1 MPFAPKGGERP
12 VPGPEQRIAAPLRCG
27 AALGTGLP
35 DDAIEG
41 IRHVD
46 VSVLVEGQRIKTGTR
61 DRVNKQAGLTGLRVD
76 LEDISGCKI
85 IGSKVDDEQVL
96 GLGIEA
102 EPQHVRTGG
111 RLSRYRDLVDQFA
124 VRTDHEERG
133 RPAEP
138 ALGVEPERRN
148 VDVAVVGS
156 DREAFD
162 AAGGRRQNGQH
173 VDIAALPRVSRCRGE
188 NSDHKPEC
196 DPADLQSCHG
206 LTSPWFAIPL
216 DDRCMRRHDSI
227 ALGLLGRCV
236 MAFVATTTALLDR
249 Q

>member
-1 MPFAPKGGERP
+1 MPFAPKGGVTDPFPARAAD
-12 VPGPEQRIAAPLRCG
+12 RCSIALRRR
-27 AALGTGLP
+27 LGTGLP

-46 VSVLVEGQRIKTGTR
+46 VSGLVEGQRIEAGTG
-61 DRVNKQAGLTGLRVD
+61 DRVHEHTGLTGLRVD
-76 LEDISGCKI
+76 LEDVSGFPK
-85 IGSKVDDEQVL
+85 SMTSRSLADR
-96 GLGIEA
+96 IEA
-102 EPQHVRTGG
+102 EPEHVRG
-111 RLSRYRDLVDQFA
+111 SRSSMVGDLVEQFA
-124 VRTDHEERG
+124 VRAEDEEQG
-133 RPAEP
+133 RPGGL
-138 ALGVEPERRN
+138 ALGVEAERRN
-148 VDVAVVGS
+148 VNVAVGS

-162 AAGGRRQNGQH
+162 AAGGLRHNGQH
-173 VDIAALPRVSRCRGE
+173 VNVAALPRVSRCRGE

-216 DDRCMRRHDSI
+216 DDRWMRGHDSI

-236 MAFVATTTALLDR
+236 IAFVATTTALLDR